1 MTTLASRTAGVDHFT
16 PAQLLRTAQLFA
28 TDPELPSLIDPA
40 SGERQWRK
48 LAQTPYL
55 QIWLLSWPVGTTTD
69 WHDHGTAS
77 GAFHTVQGTL
87 TEESWIGS
95 IHTREIAAGE
105 GRAFGARHIHSVTNR
120 STSTALSV
128 HAYSPALSEMT
139 RYAVDG
145 ARLVTLGIDQAG
157 EQW

>member
-1 MTTLASRTAGVDHFT
+1 MTTLTSRTAGVDHFT
-16 PAQLLRTAQLFA
+16 PAQLLRTAQLFT
-28 TDPELPSLIDPA
+28 TDPELPRLIELA
-40 SGERQWRK
+40 SGERQWRR

-55 QIWLLSWPVGTTTD
+55 QIWLLAWPAGTTTD

-77 GAFHTVQGTL
+77 GAFHTVLGTL

-95 IHTREIAAGE
+95 VQTREIAAGE
-105 GRAFGARHIHSVTNR
+105 GRAFGSRHIHGVTNR
-120 STSTALSV
+120 SASTALSV

-145 ARLVTLGIDQAG
+145 HRLVRLGVDRAG